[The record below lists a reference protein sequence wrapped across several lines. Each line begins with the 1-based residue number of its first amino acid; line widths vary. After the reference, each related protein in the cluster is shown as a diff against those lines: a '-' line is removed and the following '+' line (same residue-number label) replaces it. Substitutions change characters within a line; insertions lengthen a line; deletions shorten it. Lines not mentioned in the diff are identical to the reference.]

1 VVDDP
6 DQVMVALRGSVLDGQ
21 VVEEGIGG
29 TLLVADV
36 DPDRL
41 LDVWRAARSVV
52 ARTGRWPVLTGT
64 GELDAEP
71 SVAEVA
77 ALERA
82 GRTVD
87 PWLVFRRCRD
97 EDPIGEDALGSYV
110 PGLFGAELV
119 ARAAAELDLPTTG
132 PVLERWIWRT
142 LLVDPVLA
150 ERAHDSAASLVGTRT
165 WFTPVQVQLVLLPT
179 PTQWL
184 APAWVSYFGALDRQR
199 IEGLAAAIRQWERLW
214 GAELVACWG
223 TMLQFVVARR
233 PALDEQAWQLA
244 EQILAVGG
252 SLQMPPWQLA
262 FALTRSDA
270 WFLHDRP

>member
-1 VVDDP
+1 
-6 DQVMVALRGSVLDGQ
+6 MVALRGSVLDGQ

-36 DPDRL
+36 DPGRL
-41 LDVWRAARSVV
+41 LQVWRAARSVV

-71 SVAEVA
+71 SVEEVA
-77 ALERA
+77 ALEGA

-87 PWLVFRRCRD
+87 PWLVYRRWRD
-97 EDPIGEDALGSYV
+97 EDPIGEDALHLYV
-110 PGLFGAELV
+110 PGLFGAGLV
-119 ARAAAELDLPTTG
+119 ARAAAELDFPTTR
-132 PVLERWIWRT
+132 PVLERWIWQT
-142 LLVDPVLA
+142 LLLDPVLA

-165 WFTPVQVQLVLLPT
+165 WFTPARVQLVLLPT

-184 APAWVSYFGALDRQR
+184 APAWVSYFGALQRQR
-199 IEGLAAAIRQWERLW
+199 TEGLAAAIRQWERLW

-233 PALDEQAWQLA
+233 PVLDEQAWQLA